1 MYKLSTA
8 HDKAP
13 APAGALPLHDGQQLD
28 LSGLSLKVS
37 QACAFLRVVAPKPPP
52 QVMHTP
58 GHTSDS
64 ICLWHASSR
73 TLLCAD
79 TVLGWGS
86 TTVGDLGD
94 YMQSLEALRA
104 LQPQPLALLPGHG
117 PPIVPLQQQQKGTTP
132 VQLIQQYIDHRSARI
147 AQA

>member
-1 MYKLSTA
+1 MTRRLRLLVYCRCTTGSSWTCRVSASRCL
-8 HDKAP
+8 KA
-13 APAGALPLHDGQQLD
+13 
-28 LSGLSLKVS
+28 
-37 QACAFLRVVAPKPPP
+37 AFLRVVAPKPPP